1 MGVSQ
6 DKRNRDGEEEEEEER
21 KRGTGETK
29 KRRANT
35 DGLLRWSEEPTL
47 RLKGH

>member
-6 DKRNRDGEEEEEEER
+6 DKRNRDGEEEEER

-29 KRRANT
+29 KRRAYT